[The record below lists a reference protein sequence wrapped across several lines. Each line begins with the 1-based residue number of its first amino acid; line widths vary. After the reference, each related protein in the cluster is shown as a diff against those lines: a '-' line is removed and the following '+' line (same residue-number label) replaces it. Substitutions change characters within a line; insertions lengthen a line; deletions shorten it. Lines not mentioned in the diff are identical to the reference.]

1 LTSFLNEAAY
11 LLVRVGAILT
21 TLGKVKNVE
30 AWRFVGD
37 AVAHTLEGDALFG
50 LTLRCGRNSFS
61 SRGF

>member
-1 LTSFLNEAAY
+1 
-11 LLVRVGAILT
+11 VRVGAILT